1 MKYNSSNNTPETK
14 SYVFSKAYK
23 KKKKYVCQGT
33 LSCNTN
39 PKLNKKIQKKN
50 IFFNPKKRTKK
61 FTYQVNLIYLPSK
74 LIYLPSKFTFTREI

>member
-39 PKLNKKIQKKN
+39 PKLNRKIQKY
-50 IFFNPKKRTKK
+50 IFFSTQKKEPKNLLTK
-61 FTYQVNLIYLPSK
+61 
-74 LIYLPSKFTFTREI
+74 